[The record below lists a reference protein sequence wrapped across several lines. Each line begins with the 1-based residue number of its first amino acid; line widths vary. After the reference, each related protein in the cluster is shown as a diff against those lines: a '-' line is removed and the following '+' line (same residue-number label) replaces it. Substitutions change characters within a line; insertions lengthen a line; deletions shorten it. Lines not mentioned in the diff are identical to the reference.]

1 MNALVLTILLLSAA
15 PAAEESWPQFQGPE
29 ANGSCRQADLP
40 LTWSETKNVRW
51 KTAIHDRGHS
61 SPVVWGKQIW
71 LTSATED
78 GKQLFALCI
87 DADSGRIVHDIRVFE
102 VEKPEPIAELNTYAS
117 PTPVIEPGRLYV
129 HFGAYGTACL
139 DTSSGKILWT
149 RRDLRCTHFRG
160 PGSSAFVYKDLLI
173 LTFDGIDVQYLVAL
187 DKRTGATVWK
197 TDRSTDYHG
206 ADGDNRKAYST
217 PIVIDDG
224 GTKLISSGAYAT
236 EAYEPETGREIWKV
250 CYPGGFSNVARP
262 LYGQGLLY
270 LNTGFGRPEIWGV
283 RADGR
288 GDISQSN
295 VVWKS
300 KARNLPAKPSEVLVG
315 DLLFCVN
322 DGGMATCLEA
332 KTGATVWQ
340 ERIRGFFSASPLASP
355 GRVYFFDQDGK
366 TTVIAAQRSL
376 KILATNRLDDGFM
389 ASPAVCGKALIL
401 RTKTNLYRIEGGAA
415 RRLISNS

>member
-1 MNALVLTILLLSAA
+1 MDAVRSAL
-15 PAAEESWPQFQGPE
+15 
-29 ANGSCRQADLP
+29 
-40 LTWSETKNVRW
+40 
-51 KTAIHDRGHS
+51 H
-61 SPVVWGKQIW
+61 
-71 LTSATED
+71 
-78 GKQLFALCI
+78 
-87 DADSGRIVHDIRVFE
+87 
-102 VEKPEPIAELNTYAS
+102 
-117 PTPVIEPGRLYV
+117 
-129 HFGAYGTACL
+129 
-139 DTSSGKILWT
+139 
-149 RRDLRCTHFRG
+149 HFRG

-217 PIVIDDG
+217 PIVIEDG
-224 GTKLISSGAYAT
+224 GTKLISSGAYAAERT
-236 EAYEPETGREIWKV
+236 TQKPAARSGRYAIRAGSPTS
-250 CYPGGFSNVARP
+250 PGRYMA
-262 LYGQGLLY
+262 QGLLY

-389 ASPAVCGKALIL
+389 ASPAVCGKADLA
-401 RTKTNLYRIEGGAA
+401 NEDE
-415 RRLISNS
+415 SVPD